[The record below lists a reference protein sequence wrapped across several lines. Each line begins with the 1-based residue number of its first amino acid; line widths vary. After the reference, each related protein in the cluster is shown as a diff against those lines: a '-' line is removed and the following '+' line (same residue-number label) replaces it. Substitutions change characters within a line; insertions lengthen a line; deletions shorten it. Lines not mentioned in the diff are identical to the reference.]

1 MQYYSYEMFKEDIKE
16 LILKIDFNPD
26 GIVAISRGGL
36 TMAHFLGIALDLR
49 MVYSINAASFFNR
62 AQQEVRISNIPE
74 LYGNQRVLIV
84 DEIIDSGTSMIKVKN
99 ILQEINSNIDFKTAS
114 IFYKPTASFKPDFYL
129 RETKDWVDFFWEV
142 DIVKEIRE
150 RNL

>member
-62 AQQEVRISNIPE
+62 VQQEVRPRQERTSDGGGQGRKICTF
-74 LYGNQRVLIV
+74 VL
-84 DEIIDSGTSMIKVKN
+84 SK
-99 ILQEINSNIDFKTAS
+99 
-114 IFYKPTASFKPDFYL
+114 
-129 RETKDWVDFFWEV
+129 R
-142 DIVKEIRE
+142 
-150 RNL
+150 